1 MYNRGNAL
9 VLLNKII
16 ITTLQKLIIFEQ
28 DTLNQMHYSSL
39 NIKLLFEEF
48 L

>member
-28 DTLNQMHYSSL
+28 DTLNQMNYSSL